1 MLTETQISFGSFIR
15 ECLRLGGMLSKLIS
29 NKSSQDAISQLL
41 SMISDINRLINRQTT
56 DTTTLMSKTVDKL
69 MGHVALINERT
80 EFKLKKADELLVK
93 GKGQQVFISVSSKDV
108 DSSFKNS
115 AEKFKFINESVVS
128 QLDSLK
134 DLDESVQKVLFSI
147 MGALSTH
154 DVVHQRIE
162 HVILGAQ
169 LAIDSISR
177 VVLHYGQGT
186 LTQSILETEMKQMET
201 KLLNAFTMED
211 EKVVFRK
218 AMGA

>member
-1 MLTETQISFGSFIR
+1 
-15 ECLRLGGMLSKLIS
+15 MLSQAAS
-29 NKSSQDAISQLL
+29 NKVNQDAISQLL
-41 SMISDINRLINRQTT
+41 SLISDINRLINRQTG
-56 DTTTLMSKTVDKL
+56 DTIGIMSKTVDEL
-69 MGHVALINERT
+69 MGHVASINERT
-80 EFKLKKADELLVK
+80 EFKVKKADELLVK
-93 GKGQQVFISVSSKDV
+93 GAGQQGFISVSAKDV

-115 AEKFKFINESVVS
+115 TEKFKFINESVVS

-177 VVLHYGQGT
+177 VVLQYGQGT
-186 LTQSILETEMKQMET
+186 LTHSILENEMKHIED
-201 KLLNAFTMED
+201 KLFKAFTMED

>member
-1 MLTETQISFGSFIR
+1 MSQVA
-15 ECLRLGGMLSKLIS
+15 S
-29 NKSSQDAISQLL
+29 NKVNQDAISQLL
-41 SMISDINRLINRQTT
+41 SLISDINRLINRQTV
-56 DTTTLMSKTVDKL
+56 DTIGIMSKTVDEL
-69 MGHVALINERT
+69 MGHVASINERT
-80 EFKLKKADELLVK
+80 EFKVKKADELLVK
-93 GKGQQVFISVSSKDV
+93 GTGQQGFISVSAKDV

-115 AEKFKFINESVVS
+115 TEKFKFINESVVS

-177 VVLHYGQGT
+177 VVLQYGQGT
-186 LTQSILETEMKQMET
+186 LTHSILENEMKHIED
-201 KLLNAFTMED
+201 KLFRAFTMEE

>member
-1 MLTETQISFGSFIR
+1 
-15 ECLRLGGMLSKLIS
+15 MLSQVAS
-29 NKSSQDAISQLL
+29 NKVNQDAISQLL
-41 SMISDINRLINRQTT
+41 SLISDINRLINRQTV
-56 DTTTLMSKTVDKL
+56 DTIGIMSKTVDEL
-69 MGHVALINERT
+69 MGHVASINERT
-80 EFKLKKADELLVK
+80 EFKVKKADELLVK
-93 GKGQQVFISVSSKDV
+93 GTGQQGFISVSAKDV

-115 AEKFKFINESVVS
+115 TEKFKFINESVVS

-177 VVLHYGQGT
+177 VVLQYGQGT
-186 LTQSILETEMKQMET
+186 LTHSILENEMKHIED
-201 KLLNAFTMED
+201 KLFRAFTMEE